1 MKLLSKS
8 EKAIFGTLAGGLICA
23 LALTFTQD
31 VNHALD
37 SACSFFWGSLD
48 HLWIALATT
57 TAELLVCSVA
67 FGLLIILVVR
77 LLAIESKKVGR

>member
-1 MKLLSKS
+1 MNLLSKS
-8 EKAIFGTLAGGLICA
+8 EKVIFGTLAGGLLCA
-23 LALTFTQD
+23 LLLTFTQD

-57 TAELLVCSVA
+57 TELLVCSVA